1 MSRTSTEPRLAVI
14 IDADNVSAAPI
25 RALIAEISRHGT
37 PTVRRI
43 YGDWTQPSMQ
53 QWKNVLHEHAIT
65 PVQQYRN
72 TVGKNASDSAMIID
86 AMDILYAGNVEGFC
100 IVSSDADFTRLATR
114 LREAGMRVLGFGAKH
129 TPRPFVAACEQFIY
143 LEVLTRDTP
152 APAAGKPDRRGTEP
166 TPGPRPEEATAAGPV
181 SLRTIERELTTIIDD
196 LADDEGW
203 ASLGAVGT
211 QLLKQQP
218 DFDPRLYK
226 HASLSKLI
234 ATLPDFE
241 LGKQDSASGRGF
253 SYFVRRVE

>member
-1 MSRTSTEPRLAVI
+1 MSRTTSEPRLAVI

-25 RALIAEISRHGT
+25 RELIAEISRHGT

-43 YGDWTQPSMQ
+43 YGDWTQQNMQ

-143 LEVLTRDTP
+143 LEVLARETAQSKEKSTRRDNDPP
-152 APAAGKPDRRGTEP
+152 A
-166 TPGPRPEEATAAGPV
+166 GPKPEEATPVGPV
-181 SLRTIERELTTIIDD
+181 SLNTIERELAVVIDD
-196 LADDEGW
+196 LADDDGW

-218 DFDPRLYK
+218 DFDPRLYR

-241 LGKQDSASGRGF
+241 LGKQESASGRGF
-253 SYFVRRVE
+253 SYYVRRAE